1 MKMLPDLS
9 QLTHEQLLEFT
20 RQLAMRHQSL
30 AQSNQELEKSN
41 QQLDAKV
48 QHLSILNQKYEHEL
62 ALFKQHKFGS
72 KNEHLTAK
80 QIHLWDEAVEEDIA
94 AVDLELERLN
104 ADKTDA
110 ATQKA
115 TVNKPK
121 RRLLPD
127 HLHTIRI
134 EHEPAS
140 TQCSCGCQL
149 RRIGEDISE
158 KLNFRP
164 AQFYKEQ
171 HVRGKWVCDQCDTL
185 TQQAMPAYVIDKG
198 IASPELLSHVLVSKY
213 ADHLPLH
220 RQRLIYQRA
229 GIDLSRSTLSLTK
242 QCFSDWSLRCGTGT
256 SGQCLKTG
264 GAATAGDPCR

>member
-1 MKMLPDLS
+1 MNTLPDLS

-20 RQLAMRHQSL
+20 RQLAMQHQSL

-41 QQLDAKV
+41 QQLDSKVQHLEVSNQQLDAKVQHLEVTNQQLDSKV

-104 ADKTDA
+104 ADKTHA

-121 RRLLPD
+121 RRLLP
-127 HLHTIRI
+127 
-134 EHEPAS
+134 
-140 TQCSCGCQL
+140 
-149 RRIGEDISE
+149 
-158 KLNFRP
+158 
-164 AQFYKEQ
+164 
-171 HVRGKWVCDQCDTL
+171 
-185 TQQAMPAYVIDKG
+185 
-198 IASPELLSHVLVSKY
+198 
-213 ADHLPLH
+213 
-220 RQRLIYQRA
+220 
-229 GIDLSRSTLSLTK
+229 
-242 QCFSDWSLRCGTGT
+242 
-256 SGQCLKTG
+256 
-264 GAATAGDPCR
+264 

>member
-20 RQLAMRHQSL
+20 RQLAMQHQSL

-62 ALFKQHKFGS
+62 ALFKQHKFAQ

-104 ADKTDA
+104 AAKTDA

-115 TVNKPK
+115 PANKPK
-121 RRLLPD
+121 RRPLPD
-127 HLHTIRI
+127 HLLTLRI
-134 EHEPAS
+134 EHELAS
-140 TQCSCGCQL
+140 TQCSCDSLYCSNKCCMPMKHRSPSCRWVRMRKN
-149 RRIGEDISE
+149 RRKVMSGPMPPHSTIY
-158 KLNFRP
+158 FR
-164 AQFYKEQ
+164 
-171 HVRGKWVCDQCDTL
+171 R
-185 TQQAMPAYVIDKG
+185 
-198 IASPELLSHVLVSKY
+198 
-213 ADHLPLH
+213 
-220 RQRLIYQRA
+220 
-229 GIDLSRSTLSLTK
+229 
-242 QCFSDWSLRCGTGT
+242 
-256 SGQCLKTG
+256 
-264 GAATAGDPCR
+264 

>member
-20 RQLAMRHQSL
+20 RQLAMQHQSL

-62 ALFKQHKFGS
+62 ALFKKHKFGS

-80 QIHLWDEAVEEDIA
+80 QIHLWNEAVEEDIA

-104 ADKTDA
+104 ADKTDV

-134 EHEPAS
+134 EHEPAQPNAVVAASYVVSAKISVKNCISDRHSS
-140 TQCSCGCQL
+140 TRNSMSVANGSV
-149 RRIGEDISE
+149 IS
-158 KLNFRP
+158 
-164 AQFYKEQ
+164 A
-171 HVRGKWVCDQCDTL
+171 TL
-185 TQQAMPAYVIDKG
+185 
-198 IASPELLSHVLVSKY
+198 
-213 ADHLPLH
+213 
-220 RQRLIYQRA
+220 
-229 GIDLSRSTLSLTK
+229 
-242 QCFSDWSLRCGTGT
+242 
-256 SGQCLKTG
+256 
-264 GAATAGDPCR
+264 

>member
-1 MKMLPDLS
+1 MNTLPDLS

-20 RQLAMRHQSL
+20 RQLAMQHQSL
-30 AQSNQELEKSN
+30 AQSNQAIRKHQT

-115 TVNKPK
+115 KANKPK

-140 TQCSCGCQL
+140 TQ
-149 RRIGEDISE
+149 
-158 KLNFRP
+158 
-164 AQFYKEQ
+164 
-171 HVRGKWVCDQCDTL
+171 
-185 TQQAMPAYVIDKG
+185 
-198 IASPELLSHVLVSKY
+198 
-213 ADHLPLH
+213 
-220 RQRLIYQRA
+220 
-229 GIDLSRSTLSLTK
+229 
-242 QCFSDWSLRCGTGT
+242 
-256 SGQCLKTG
+256 
-264 GAATAGDPCR
+264 

>member
-20 RQLAMRHQSL
+20 QQLAMQHQQL
-30 AQSNQELEKSN
+30 AEDKQQLDTKVQHLEVSN
-41 QQLDAKV
+41 QQLGTKVQHLEVTNQQLDSKV

-115 TVNKPK
+115 PANKPK
-121 RRLLPD
+121 
-127 HLHTIRI
+127 T
-134 EHEPAS
+134 S
-140 TQCSCGCQL
+140 T
-149 RRIGEDISE
+149 
-158 KLNFRP
+158 
-164 AQFYKEQ
+164 A
-171 HVRGKWVCDQCDTL
+171 
-185 TQQAMPAYVIDKG
+185 A
-198 IASPELLSHVLVSKY
+198 
-213 ADHLPLH
+213 
-220 RQRLIYQRA
+220 
-229 GIDLSRSTLSLTK
+229 RSSTHH
-242 QCFSDWSLRCGTGT
+242 
-256 SGQCLKTG
+256 
-264 GAATAGDPCR
+264 PY

>member
-1 MKMLPDLS
+1 MNTMPDLS
-9 QLTHEQLLEFT
+9 QLTYEQLLEFT
-20 RQLAMRHQSL
+20 QQLAMQHQSL
-30 AQSNQELEKSN
+30 AQSKQQLEQSN
-41 QQLDAKV
+41 QKLDAQV
-48 QHLSILNQKYEHEL
+48 QRLSILNQKYEHEL
-62 ALFKQHKFGS
+62 ALFKKHKFGN

-115 TVNKPK
+115 KTNKPK

-158 KLNFRP
+158 KLHFRP
-164 AQFYKEQ
+164 A
-171 HVRGKWVCDQCDTL
+171 
-185 TQQAMPAYVIDKG
+185 
-198 IASPELLSHVLVSKY
+198 LS
-213 ADHLPLH
+213 
-220 RQRLIYQRA
+220 
-229 GIDLSRSTLSLTK
+229 
-242 QCFSDWSLRCGTGT
+242 
-256 SGQCLKTG
+256 
-264 GAATAGDPCR
+264 TAI